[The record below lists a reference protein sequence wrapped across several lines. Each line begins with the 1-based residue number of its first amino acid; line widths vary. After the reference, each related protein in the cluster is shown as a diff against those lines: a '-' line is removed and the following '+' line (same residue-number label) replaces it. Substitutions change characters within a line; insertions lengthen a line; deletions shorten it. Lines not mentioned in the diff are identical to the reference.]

1 MDRKARSRED
11 QHRGRISRRTKSTE
25 TMDFFNVLTSAQM
38 LEATE
43 ALSPEHRERL
53 YRKRSMILSITHKF
67 RAQQFGRRA
76 PYPPSG
82 PFRAR

>member
-1 MDRKARSRED
+1 MDRNARSRED

-53 YRKRSMILSITHKF
+53 Y
-67 RAQQFGRRA
+67 
-76 PYPPSG
+76 PPTVTLAMFISQTLNADG
-82 PFRAR
+82 GQIML